1 MLMPLVPGERI
12 AFIRES
18 AELLDKEEWS
28 DVDLVLSQHALPT
41 ADSFNGSKREYV
53 IAMIQHA
60 SDEEL
65 ASLHGYLTGSSGQ
78 AVPGSSPFK
87 SDRVRLFL
95 SHLSVQRELVGEV
108 GRGLSAY
115 GIDAFVAHDSIEPS
129 LEWQKVIEAGLS
141 DCDAMV
147 AFVHDGFLASVWCD
161 QEVGWVMGR
170 NRPILPLAFDAMP
183 HGFAA
188 KYQAKKCADIAHHKI
203 APLILEWLVEQKTL
217 HGRLAASLAWAFVNS
232 GSWDRTRSLAALMG
246 RVTGFTDDQ
255 LDEMTSAAQSNIDI
269 READIGGTR
278 GPEWVAAFV
287 AERRTPLTSFSMSG
301 DTPF

>member
-1 MLMPLVPGERI
+1 MPLIPGERI

-28 DVDLVLSQHALPT
+28 DLDLVLSQHGLPI
-41 ADSFNGSKREYV
+41 ADSFNGGKREYV

-60 SDEEL
+60 SDENLE
-65 ASLHGYLTGSSGQ
+65 SLHSYLTGSSSQ
-78 AVPGSSPFK
+78 VVPGSSPFK
-87 SDRVRLFL
+87 SDRARLFL
-95 SHLSVQRELVGEV
+95 SHLSVHRELVGEV
-108 GRGLSAY
+108 GRALSFY

-147 AFVHDGFLASVWCD
+147 AFVHDGFLGSVWCD

-188 KYQAKKCADIAHHKI
+188 KYQAKKCADIPQHKL
-203 APLILEWLVEQKTL
+203 APLVLDWLVEQKTL
-217 HGRLAASLAWAFVNS
+217 HGRLAASLSWAFVNS
-232 GSWDRTRSLAALMG
+232 GSWDRTRSLTALMG

-255 LDEMTSAAQSNIDI
+255 LDEMTAAAESNVNI

-278 GPEWVAAFV
+278 GPAWVAAFV
-287 AERRTPLTSFSMSG
+287 AERRTPVTTYAAAG
-301 DTPF
+301 DVPF